1 MKLSLHSTSSI
12 ARTRGISL
20 LECLVYIGAISVV
33 FGMGLMA
40 CFRCLENTNSVRRNS
55 DDINQALQT
64 GELWRADI
72 RAATQPIRF
81 DASAQTLHIQRNE
94 TEVTYKF
101 ADNQIL
107 RRSNTNATWLVA
119 LPHVAQS
126 QMAADPRSH
135 VAAWRWELELRP
147 RREPAPIRPLFTF
160 TAATSQP

>member
-1 MKLSLHSTSSI
+1 MKLFLQSTRRT
-12 ARTRGISL
+12 ARIRGISL

-55 DDINQALQT
+55 DDITQALQT
-64 GELWRADI
+64 GEIWRADI

-81 DASAQTLHIQRNE
+81 DAGEQTLHIPRHD

-107 RRSNTNATWLVA
+107 RRSSTNAIWFVA
-119 LPHVAQS
+119 LSHVAQS
-126 QMAADPRSH
+126 QMTSDVRSH
-135 VAAWRWELELRP
+135 VTAWRWELELRP

-160 TAATSQP
+160 TAAISQP